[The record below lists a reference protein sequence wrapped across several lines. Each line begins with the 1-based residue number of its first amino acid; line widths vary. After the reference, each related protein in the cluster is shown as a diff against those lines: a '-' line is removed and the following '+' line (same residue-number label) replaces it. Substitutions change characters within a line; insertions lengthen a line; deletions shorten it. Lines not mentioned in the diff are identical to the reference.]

1 MLTEL
6 REKHVGKGRES
17 AGEGEYTYATV
28 PAPDTSAGQELEMS
42 RVAELKW
49 LNMYPDLIH
58 AALGI
63 LTVNNG
69 CIRVPVFRIWN

>member
-6 REKHVGKGRES
+6 REKHVGKGRET

-42 RVAELKW
+42 RVAELK
-49 LNMYPDLIH
+49 
-58 AALGI
+58 
-63 LTVNNG
+63 
-69 CIRVPVFRIWN
+69 